1 MFKLNPLL
9 ITDGYKLDHRS
20 QYPEDT
26 EVVYSNGTPRSNKI
40 FQQTWP
46 KHDGKYVAV
55 GMEATVLYFIKELF
69 DENFFKQDRDDV
81 CPQYK
86 EVVEDA
92 LGPGAIT
99 LDHVYALHDLGYLPI
114 IIKALPEGT
123 VAKIKVPFLTIKNTL
138 PEFFWVTNYLETLL
152 SAVTWKPITNATIAR
167 EFRILVDE
175 YAELTGCSDSPTDLQ
190 CHDFSMRGLS
200 FVEDS
205 VFSSLGHMT
214 YFNGTDSMPVKQALK
229 YFYDADPMTG
239 VTVPATEH
247 SVMCMGSKD
256 KEIDTFERLLKL
268 YPAGIVSIVSDTWDF
283 WKVLTSYTVLLKEL
297 IESREDITDADGN
310 VLVPGRTVFRPDCYD
325 EETKILTPRG
335 WVFFKDLKKEDKV
348 AQVLDDGSY
357 EWVTPMKIT
366 KQYYEGEMCH
376 FHDHHGKIDLL
387 VTPNHRMIVEQV
399 PKNGNPYE
407 RVILAEDLGKY
418 GAARGN
424 SSQRMSRSA
433 PAREDDTVLLSNLE
447 RLKIA
452 FQADGS
458 YVTKSKTKIRFNF
471 SKQRKIDRLKNLLEG
486 FDYKLYHLKDGR
498 TEIHIEV
505 GDASNF
511 TKDLSW
517 VDTASLSKTWCE
529 EFIEEL
535 SYWDATRRTDTRFK
549 FDTTVKSVVEVVEL
563 VAIGAGYGVFISER
577 EDTRSDKFSN
587 VYTAHL
593 TKNNKIGGQ
602 ARRKSKVDYKGN
614 VYCVTVPTGRLLV
627 KRNKGTMVCGNSGD
641 PVKILTGYKP
651 SEYLESN
658 GSYYCRKTGKEL
670 AEHEVKGAVEVLYDI
685 FGGSET
691 ENGFKVLNSSVG
703 LIYGDSITL
712 HRCEAIM
719 ARLAAKGF
727 ASCNV
732 VFGIGSYTYQYNT
745 RDTLGIAFKATAGTR
760 GGEHV
765 ELFKDPKTDSGTKKS
780 AKGYLKV
787 IDGELYDQ
795 QPNDD
800 GGDLE
805 VIFKNG
811 KMVRKT
817 SWNDV
822 RMRAML

>member
-26 EVVYSNGTPRSNKI
+26 EVVYSNGTPRSNRI
-40 FQQTWP
+40 LQQTWQ

-55 GMEATVLYFIKELF
+55 GMEATVRYFIKELF
-69 DENFFKQDRDDV
+69 DENFFKQDRNDV

-86 EVVEDA
+86 EIVEDA

-123 VAKIKVPFLTIKNTL
+123 VAKMKVPFLTIKNTL

-167 EFRILVDE
+167 EFRTLVDE
-175 YAELTGCSDSPTDLQ
+175 YAARTGCSDIPTELQ

-200 FVEDS
+200 FVEDA
-205 VFSSLGHMT
+205 VFGAMGHMV
-214 YFNGTDSMPVKQALK
+214 YFNGTDTLPVKQALK
-229 YFYDADPMTG
+229 YFHDAEPMTG

-268 YPAGIVSIVSDTWDF
+268 YPSGIVSIVSDTWDF

-297 IESREDITDADGN
+297 IESRKDIVDEDGN
-310 VLVPGRTVFRPDCYD
+310 VLVPGRTVFRPD
-325 EETKILTPRG
+325 
-335 WVFFKDLKKEDKV
+335 
-348 AQVLDDGSY
+348 
-357 EWVTPMKIT
+357 
-366 KQYYEGEMCH
+366 
-376 FHDHHGKIDLL
+376 
-387 VTPNHRMIVEQV
+387 
-399 PKNGNPYE
+399 
-407 RVILAEDLGKY
+407 
-418 GAARGN
+418 
-424 SSQRMSRSA
+424 
-433 PAREDDTVLLSNLE
+433 
-447 RLKIA
+447 
-452 FQADGS
+452 
-458 YVTKSKTKIRFNF
+458 
-471 SKQRKIDRLKNLLEG
+471 
-486 FDYKLYHLKDGR
+486 
-498 TEIHIEV
+498 
-505 GDASNF
+505 
-511 TKDLSW
+511 
-517 VDTASLSKTWCE
+517 
-529 EFIEEL
+529 
-535 SYWDATRRTDTRFK
+535 
-549 FDTTVKSVVEVVEL
+549 
-563 VAIGAGYGVFISER
+563 
-577 EDTRSDKFSN
+577 
-587 VYTAHL
+587 
-593 TKNNKIGGQ
+593 
-602 ARRKSKVDYKGN
+602 
-614 VYCVTVPTGRLLV
+614 
-627 KRNKGTMVCGNSGD
+627 SGD
-641 PVKILTGYKP
+641 PVKILTGYMP
-651 SEYLESN
+651 SEYRESS
-658 GSYYCRKTGKEL
+658 GAYYCRNTGKEL
-670 AEHEVKGAVEVLYDI
+670 AEHEIKGAVEVLYDI
-685 FGGSET
+685 FGGDET
-691 ENGFKVLNSSVG
+691 EEGFKVLNSSVG

-712 HRCEAIM
+712 HRCEAIL

-811 KMVRKT
+811 RMVRKT